1 MYWYGLVKDFDNY
14 VIRNDGVIINII
26 TKRESKGCVDNHG
39 YLMVGLTNEGKTKH
53 FHLHRLLGK
62 AFIDGEDANHY
73 TIDHIDQNKLNNDLS
88 NLKLDGSEDNDIY
101 FSGDI
106 IQQSVSLVPEIMNA
120 ELERYSEKKHK
131 HIDSLKRLT
140 NKLYKNSYRLER
152 SNSNG
157 KDFLPILRSELKK
170 FKKLQSSWMLTL

>member
-1 MYWYGLVKDFDNY
+1 MLHNTPPNLSDLPVYQKALEIYALSQ
-14 VIRNDGVIINII
+14 NIS
-26 TKRESKGCVDNHG
+26 TYLNH
-39 YLMVGLTNEGKTKH
+39 
-53 FHLHRLLGK
+53 
-62 AFIDGEDANHY
+62 
-73 TIDHIDQNKLNNDLS
+73 DLS
-88 NLKLDGSEDNDIY
+88 DLKLDGSEDNNIY

-120 ELERYSEKKHK
+120 ELERYSDRKHK
-131 HIDSLKRLT
+131 HIDTLKHLT

-170 FKKLQSSWMLTL
+170 FRKLQSTWMLTL